1 MQPPSEEAASIMANG
16 GREPVVLAVD
26 PAADADATV
35 TTDPAAVT
43 TTDPTATTAAPA
55 VAVDPAT
62 GAAIAP
68 GQG

>member
-1 MQPPSEEAASIMANG
+1 MANG
-16 GREPVVLAVD
+16 GREPGVPVIVPPATD
-26 PAADADATV
+26 PAATV
-35 TTDPAAVT
+35 TTDPAAIT

-62 GAAIAP
+62 GAVAP

>member
-1 MQPPSEEAASIMANG
+1 
-16 GREPVVLAVD
+16 
-26 PAADADATV
+26 V
-35 TTDPAAVT
+35 TTDPAAIT

-62 GAAIAP
+62 GAVAA